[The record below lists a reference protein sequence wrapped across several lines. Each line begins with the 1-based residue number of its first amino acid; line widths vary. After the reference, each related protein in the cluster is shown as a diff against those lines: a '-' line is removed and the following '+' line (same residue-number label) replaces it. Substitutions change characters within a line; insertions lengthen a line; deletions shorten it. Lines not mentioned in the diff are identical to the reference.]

1 MKNKEQA
8 ESLIRSL
15 LEHLGEDPD
24 REGLART
31 PKRVIKAYD
40 ELTSGMNM
48 TVQDAVGTGVFEEQC
63 SEMILVRDI
72 EFYSLCEHH
81 MLPFY
86 GRVHIGYI
94 PRDKILGLSKLARIT
109 DVFARRL
116 QVQERMTQEIANA
129 VQEIIQPLGVGVV
142 VDAAHFC
149 MMMRGVQKQNSTTMT
164 SCLLGGFRND
174 PSTRSEFLGLIQ
186 NLRS

>member
-1 MKNKEQA
+1 MKNTQEA
-8 ESLIRSL
+8 EALIREL
-15 LEHLGEDPD
+15 LVQIGDDPD
-24 REGLART
+24 REGLVRT
-31 PKRVIKAYD
+31 PHRVIKAYG

-48 TVQDAVGTGVFEEQC
+48 TVKDAVGNGVFEEQC

-94 PRDKILGLSKLARIT
+94 PRKKILGLSKLARIT

-129 VQEIIQPLGVGVV
+129 VQEIIDPLGVGVV

-149 MMMRGVQKQNSTTMT
+149 MMMRGVQKQNSSTMT
-164 SCLLGGFRND
+164 SCLLGCFRKD
-174 PSTRSEFLGLIQ
+174 ASTRGEFLGLIQ